1 MYSLR
6 EVLSDVL
13 FKKGSICYGLFPI
26 LKTVVQQSKATGF
39 EIFFLKNNSF
49 MYLELAPNVTQ
60 VSPPATKPFFIEEH
74 FS

>member
-39 EIFFLKNNSF
+39 ENFLKNNSF
-49 MYLELAPNVTQ
+49 MYLELTPNVTQ
-60 VSPPATKPFFIEEH
+60 ISPPATKPFFIEEH